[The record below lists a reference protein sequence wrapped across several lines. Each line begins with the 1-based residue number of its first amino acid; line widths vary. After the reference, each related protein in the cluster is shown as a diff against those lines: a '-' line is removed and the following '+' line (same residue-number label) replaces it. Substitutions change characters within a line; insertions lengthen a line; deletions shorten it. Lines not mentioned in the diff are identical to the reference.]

1 MLDTRTVLSVRDL
14 EVVLDTPAGPLK
26 AVRGTSLDLMP
37 GEALGIVGE
46 SGSGKSMTALA
57 LMRLLP
63 RNAQV
68 RTSAITLGD
77 AALDTM
83 NDRQFSRT
91 VAGRKISM
99 IFQEPMTS
107 LNPVYSIGRQMTEAA
122 TRIGGLSRSKARER
136 AMALL
141 ERVGIPDPAGRLEQF
156 PHQLS
161 GGQRQR
167 VMIAM
172 ALMNEPDLI
181 VADEPTTALD
191 VTVQAQIMDLLAELR
206 REFGMAMILITHDLA
221 VVASTVDKVA
231 VMYGGEIV
239 EQGPCHDVLHNPQ
252 HPYTRG
258 LLACAPRLDGV
269 PRRLGAI
276 PGIVPSL
283 TGDIDY
289 CVFSSRCPHVRD
301 ACRTQHPPTRELGPR
316 SYVCVMP
323 PEEIATL
330 PPAQPSV
337 EMVPLSGDPKSTL
350 IAARGVHKVYDIKR
364 SFLGKTRQ
372 LHALDDVSLD
382 IRRGETFALVG
393 ESGSGKTTL
402 AKILLGLN
410 PASQGQVLLEGEP
423 IAAMDR
429 RKRARLMQPI
439 FQDPYS
445 SLNPRHTVER
455 IIARPLDIHG
465 IGDAAERRKA
475 VAEAMELVGLPQRVM
490 HNYASQMSGGQRQRV
505 AIARA
510 LIMRPALLV
519 CDEPTSALDVSVQA
533 QILNLLADLQRQLG
547 LTYLLITH
555 DIGVVHQVASRI
567 AVMYLGQIVET
578 GDARDVLANPRH
590 PYTQLL
596 LSSVPELSGAPSAD
610 RQAGSA
616 IVTSPLDLP
625 PGCRFSARCPFVVD
639 ACRAEIPDL
648 LPIQGGARTVRCIRQ
663 EITAN
668 DIS

>member
-1 MLDTRTVLSVRDL
+1 MLDKRTILSVRDL
-14 EVVLDTPAGPLK
+14 EVVLDTPSGPLK
-26 AVRGTSLDLMP
+26 AVRGTSLDLKA
-37 GEALGIVGE
+37 GEAIGIVGE

-63 RNAQV
+63 RNAAV
-68 RTSAITLGD
+68 KAAAMTLCDQPIG
-77 AALDTM
+77 TM
-83 NDRQFSRT
+83 TDRQFARSI
-91 VAGRKISM
+91 AGQKVSM

-107 LNPVYSIGRQMTEAA
+107 LNPVYSIGRQMTEGSTRLGGMSADAA
-122 TRIGGLSRSKARER
+122 RKR
-136 AMALL
+136 AIELL
-141 ERVGIPDPAGRLEQF
+141 GRVGIPDPQSRLDQF

-181 VADEPTTALD
+181 IADEPTTALD

-239 EQGPCHDVLHNPQ
+239 EQGPCADVLHNAM

-258 LLACAPRLDGV
+258 LLASAPKISDV

-283 TGDIDY
+283 IGDVNH
-289 CVFSSRCPHVRD
+289 CVFASRCPHVRD
-301 ACRTQHPPTRELGPR
+301 ICRSEKPPIRALGGRDYACVL
-316 SYVCVMP
+316 P
-323 PEEIATL
+323 PEEILAL
-330 PPAQPSV
+330 PPAQPDI
-337 EMVPLSGDPKSTL
+337 EMHPIKADANDLLMQG
-350 IAARGVHKVYDIKR
+350 RGIEKIYDIKR
-364 SFLGKTRQ
+364 SIFAKSRP
-372 LHALDDVSLD
+372 LHALDDVSID

-410 PASQGQVLLEGEP
+410 PATNGEVLLDGKP
-423 IAAMDR
+423 IAKMDR
-429 RKRARLMQPI
+429 LKRARMIQPI

-445 SLNPRHTVER
+445 SLNPRHTIGQ
-455 IIARPLDIHG
+455 IIARPLVIHA
-465 IGDAAERRKA
+465 IGDAKSRNAA
-475 VAEAMELVGLPQRVM
+475 VVEAMERVGLPQRVM
-490 HNYASQMSGGQRQRV
+490 HSYPNQMSGGQRQRV

-510 LIMRPALLV
+510 LIMKPALLV

-533 QILNLLADLQRQLG
+533 QILNLLSDLQRDLG

-578 GDARDVLANPRH
+578 GDASQVLASPRH

-596 LSSVPELSGAPSAD
+596 LSSVPELDGNPTRTKKPGA
-610 RQAGSA
+610 A
-616 IVTSPLDLP
+616 IVTNPLDLP
-625 PGCRFSARCPFVVD
+625 PGCRFSERCPYVIE
-639 ACRAEIPDL
+639 ACRKAVPDL
-648 LPIQGGARTVRCIRQ
+648 VQATQGSQLTRCIRD
-663 EITAN
+663 EVVTN
-668 DIS
+668 ELP

>member
-1 MLDTRTVLSVRDL
+1 MLDNRTILSVRDL
-14 EVVLDTPAGPLK
+14 EVVLDIPAGPLK
-26 AVRGTSLDLMP
+26 AVRGTSLDLKA
-37 GEALGIVGE
+37 GEAIGIVGE

-63 RNAQV
+63 RNARV
-68 RTSAITLGD
+68 RARAISLCNN
-77 AALDTM
+77 ALDTM
-83 NDRQFSRT
+83 SDRQFANT
-91 VAGRKISM
+91 IAGQKVSM

-122 TRIGGLSRSKARER
+122 TRTGRLSQAAARAR
-136 AMALL
+136 AIELL
-141 ERVGIPDPAGRLEQF
+141 GKVGIPDPGGRLEQF

-181 VADEPTTALD
+181 IADEPTTALD

-239 EQGPCHDVLHNPQ
+239 EQGKCSDVLRAPL

-258 LLACAPRLDGV
+258 LLASAPRISDV

-283 TGDIDY
+283 IGEVDY
-289 CVFSSRCPHVRD
+289 CVFASRCPHVRA
-301 ACRTQHPPTRELGPR
+301 ACRQAKPPVRKIGDRQYE
-316 SYVCVMP
+316 CVMP

-330 PPAQPSV
+330 PPAQPDI
-337 EMVPLSGDPKSTL
+337 EMLPQKADADAILMQG
-350 IAARGVHKVYDIKR
+350 RGIEKIYDIKR
-364 SFLGKTRQ
+364 SLFARPRK
-372 LHALDDVSLD
+372 LHALDDVSID

-402 AKILLGLN
+402 AKILLGLS
-410 PASQGQVLLEGEP
+410 PASNGEVLLEGEP
-423 IAAMDR
+423 IARMDR
-429 RKRARLMQPI
+429 LKRARMIQPI

-445 SLNPRHTVER
+445 SLNPRHTIGQ
-455 IIARPLDIHG
+455 IIARPLEIHG
-465 IGDAAERRKA
+465 IGDAASRGAEVVEVMER
-475 VAEAMELVGLPQRVM
+475 VGLSKRVI
-490 HNYASQMSGGQRQRV
+490 HNHPNQMSGGQRQRV

-510 LIMRPALLV
+510 LIMKPALLV

-533 QILNLLADLQRQLG
+533 QILNLLSDLQRDLG

-578 GDARDVLANPRH
+578 GDASDVLGAPRH

-596 LSSVPELSGAPSAD
+596 LSSVPELDGAEKVRRP
-610 RQAGSA
+610 GSA
-616 IVTSPLDLP
+616 VVTNPLDLP
-625 PGCRFSARCPFVVD
+625 VGCRFSERCPHVAE
-639 ACRAEIPDL
+639 ACRAAIPDL
-648 LPIQGGARTVRCIRQ
+648 VPSAGGRQSIRCIRD
-663 EITAN
+663 EVVTN
-668 DIS
+668 ELP

>member
-1 MLDTRTVLSVRDL
+1 MLDNRTILSVRDL
-14 EVVLDTPAGPLK
+14 EVVLDIPAGQLK
-26 AVRGTSLDLMP
+26 AVRGTSLDLKA
-37 GEALGIVGE
+37 GEAIGIVGE

-68 RTSAITLGD
+68 RARTISLCGD
-77 AALDTM
+77 ALGTM
-83 NDRQFSRT
+83 SDKQFANT
-91 VAGRKISM
+91 IAGQKVSM

-122 TRIGGLSRSKARER
+122 TRTGRLSQAAARVR
-136 AMALL
+136 AIELL
-141 ERVGIPDPAGRLEQF
+141 EKVGIPDPGARLDQF

-181 VADEPTTALD
+181 IADEPTTALD

-239 EQGPCHDVLHNPQ
+239 EQGKCEDVLRTPL

-258 LLACAPRLDGV
+258 LLASAPRMSDV

-283 TGDIDY
+283 IGDVDY
-289 CVFSSRCPHVRD
+289 CVFASRCAYARPE
-301 ACRTQHPPTRELGPR
+301 CRTKKPPVRQVGDRQYE
-316 SYVCVMP
+316 CVLP
-323 PEEIATL
+323 PEEIAAL
-330 PPAQPSV
+330 APAQPDI
-337 EMVPLSGDPKSTL
+337 EMAPNKADADALLMQG
-350 IAARGVHKVYDIKR
+350 RGIEKIYDIKR
-364 SFLGKTRQ
+364 SLFARPRK
-372 LHALDDVSLD
+372 LHALDDVSID

-410 PASQGQVLLEGEP
+410 PATHGEVLLEGEP
-423 IAAMDR
+423 IAKMDR
-429 RKRARLMQPI
+429 LKRARMIQPI

-445 SLNPRHTVER
+445 SLNPRHTVGQ
-455 IIARPLDIHG
+455 IIARPLEIHR
-465 IGDAAERRKA
+465 IGDTASRKA
-475 VAEAMELVGLPQRVM
+475 EVAEVMERVGLSRRVM
-490 HNYASQMSGGQRQRV
+490 HNHPNQMSGGQRQRV

-510 LIMRPALLV
+510 LIMKPALLV

-533 QILNLLADLQRQLG
+533 QILNLLSDLQRDLG

-578 GDARDVLANPRH
+578 GDASDVLRAPRH

-596 LSSVPELSGAPSAD
+596 LSSVPELEGAGKARRP
-610 RQAGSA
+610 GSA
-616 IVTSPLDLP
+616 VVTNPLDLP
-625 PGCRFSARCPFVVD
+625 PGCRFSERCPYVAE
-639 ACRAEIPDL
+639 ACRVAVPDL
-648 LPIQGGARTVRCIRQ
+648 MPAANGLQLTRCIRDEVVTQ
-663 EITAN
+663 
-668 DIS
+668 

>member
-1 MLDTRTVLSVRDL
+1 MLDTRTILTVRDL
-14 EVVLDTPAGPLK
+14 EVVLPTPAGPLR
-26 AVRGTSLDLMP
+26 AVRSTSLDLKA
-37 GEALGIVGE
+37 GEAIGIVGE

-68 RTSAITLGD
+68 RAEAISLCGDDLGSMD
-77 AALDTM
+77 DRHFA
-83 NDRQFSRT
+83 ND
-91 VAGRKISM
+91 VAGQKVSM

-122 TRIGGLSRSKARER
+122 TRIGRLNEAEAREC
-136 AMALL
+136 AVDLL
-141 ERVGIPDPAGRLEQF
+141 GKVGIPDPAGRMEQY

-181 VADEPTTALD
+181 IADEPTTALD
-191 VTVQAQIMDLLAELR
+191 VTVQAQIMDLLADLR

-239 EQGPCHDVLHNPQ
+239 EQGACAEVLHHPM

-258 LLACAPRLDGV
+258 LLASAPKLSDV

-283 TGDIDY
+283 IGEVEY
-289 CVFSSRCPHVRD
+289 CVFSSRCPQSRAECRSSRPPLRD
-301 ACRTQHPPTRELGPR
+301 LGGRTYACVLT
-316 SYVCVMP
+316 
-323 PEEIATL
+323 PEEIALL
-330 PPAQPSV
+330 PPAQPDV
-337 EMVPLSGDPKSTL
+337 EMQPLKAKLDDVLMEG
-350 IAARGVHKVYDIKR
+350 RGIEKVYDIKR
-364 SFLGKTRQ
+364 SIFAKARQ
-372 LHALDDVSLD
+372 LHALDDVSID

-410 PASQGQVLLEGEP
+410 PASNGEVLLEGEP
-423 IAAMDR
+423 IAKMDR
-429 RKRARLMQPI
+429 LKRARLMQPI

-445 SLNPRHTVER
+445 SLNPRHTIGR
-455 IIARPLDIHG
+455 LIGRPLEIHG
-465 IGDAAERRKA
+465 IGDAQSREAAVVEVMER
-475 VAEAMELVGLPQRVM
+475 VGLPSRVM
-490 HNYASQMSGGQRQRV
+490 HNYPNQMSGGQRQRV

-510 LIMRPALLV
+510 LVMKPALLV

-533 QILNLLADLQRQLG
+533 QILNLLSDLQRDLG

-567 AVMYLGQIVET
+567 AVMYLGQIVEM
-578 GDARDVLANPRH
+578 GDAADILAAPRH

-596 LSSVPELSGAPSAD
+596 LSSVPELNGTRKP
-610 RQAGSA
+610 RRAGSA
-616 IVTSPLDLP
+616 IITNPLDLP
-625 PGCRFSARCPFVVD
+625 PGCRFSERCPYVAE
-639 ACRAEIPDL
+639 ACRAAPPAL
-648 LPIQGGARTVRCIRQ
+648 QPAKTGPQLTRCIRD
-663 EITAN
+663 EVVTH
-668 DIS
+668 DLS

>member
-1 MLDTRTVLSVRDL
+1 MLDNRTILTVRDL
-14 EVVLDTPAGPLK
+14 EVVLPTPAGPLH
-26 AVRGTSLDLMP
+26 AVRGTSLDLKA
-37 GEALGIVGE
+37 GEAIGIVGE

-68 RTSAITLGD
+68 RAEAITLCGD
-77 AALDTM
+77 DLGSM
-83 NDRQFSRT
+83 NDRHFANG
-91 VAGRKISM
+91 VAGQKVSM

-122 TRIGGLSRSKARER
+122 TRIGRLGQAAARDR
-136 AMALL
+136 AIELL
-141 ERVGIPDPAGRLEQF
+141 GKVGIPDPAGRLEQF

-181 VADEPTTALD
+181 IADEPTTALD
-191 VTVQAQIMDLLAELR
+191 VTVQAQIMDLLADLR

-239 EQGPCHDVLHNPQ
+239 EQGPCAEVLHHPL

-258 LLACAPRLDGV
+258 LLACAPKLSDV

-283 TGDIDY
+283 IGEVDY
-289 CVFSSRCPHVRD
+289 CVFSSRCPQARPACGTSRPPLRD
-301 ACRTQHPPTRELGPR
+301 LGARRYACILTPDE
-316 SYVCVMP
+316 V
-323 PEEIATL
+323 AAL
-330 PPAQPSV
+330 PPAQPDI
-337 EMVPLSGDPKSTL
+337 EMSPAQ
-350 IAARGVHKVYDIKR
+350 AAPDAVLMQGRDIEKVYDIKR
-364 SFLGKTRQ
+364 SIFARTRQ
-372 LHALDDVSLD
+372 LHALDNVSID

-410 PASQGQVLLEGEP
+410 PASNGQVLLDGEP
-423 IAAMDR
+423 IAQMDR
-429 RKRARLMQPI
+429 LKRARLVQPI

-445 SLNPRHTVER
+445 SLNPRHTIR
-455 IIARPLDIHG
+455 QLIARPLEIHR
-465 IGDAAERRKA
+465 IGDTKSREAAVIEVMER
-475 VAEAMELVGLPQRVM
+475 VGLPRRVL
-490 HNYASQMSGGQRQRV
+490 HNYPNQMSGGQRQRV

-510 LIMRPALLV
+510 LVMKPALLV

-533 QILNLLADLQRQLG
+533 QILNLLADLQRDLG

-555 DIGVVHQVASRI
+555 DIGVVHQVAARI
-567 AVMYLGQIVET
+567 AVMYLGQIVEM
-578 GDARDVLANPRH
+578 GDAADVLAAPRH

-596 LSSVPELSGAPSAD
+596 LSSVPELDGTGKP
-610 RQAGSA
+610 RRPGSA
-616 IVTSPLDLP
+616 IVTNPLDLP
-625 PGCRFSARCPFVVD
+625 PGCRFSERCAYAIE
-639 ACRAEIPDL
+639 ACRAQVPDL
-648 LPIQGGARTVRCIRQ
+648 RPATTGPQLTRCIRD
-663 EITAN
+663 EVV
-668 DIS
+668 SP

>member
-1 MLDTRTVLSVRDL
+1 MLDNRTILSVRDL
-14 EVVLDTPAGPLK
+14 EVILPTPAGPLK
-26 AVRGTSLDLMP
+26 AVRSTSLDLKA
-37 GEALGIVGE
+37 GEAIGIVGE

-68 RTSAITLGD
+68 KAKAITLCGD
-77 AALDTM
+77 LLGTM
-83 NDRQFSRT
+83 SDRRFANE
-91 VAGRKISM
+91 VAGQKVSM

-122 TRIGGLSRSKARER
+122 TRIGRLSQAAARDR
-136 AMALL
+136 AIELL
-141 ERVGIPDPAGRLEQF
+141 AKVGIPDPAGRLQQF

-181 VADEPTTALD
+181 IADEPTTALD
-191 VTVQAQIMDLLAELR
+191 VTVQAQIMDLLADLR

-239 EQGPCHDVLHNPQ
+239 EQGSCEEVLHHPL

-258 LLACAPRLDGV
+258 LLASAPKISDV

-283 TGDIDY
+283 IGDVTY
-289 CVFSSRCPHVRD
+289 CVFASRCPQAR
-301 ACRTQHPPTRELGPR
+301 AECRSQRPPLRELGAR
-316 SYVCVMP
+316 NYACVLT
-323 PEEIATL
+323 PEEVAAL
-330 PPAQPSV
+330 PPAQPQI
-337 EMVPLSGDPKSTL
+337 EMPPLKAAPDAVL
-350 IAARGVHKVYDIKR
+350 MQARGIEKAFDIKR
-364 SFLGKTRQ
+364 SIFARTRQ
-372 LHALDDVSLD
+372 LHALEDVSID

-410 PASQGQVLLEGEP
+410 PATNGQVLLEGEP

-429 RKRARLMQPI
+429 LKRARLMQPI

-445 SLNPRHTVER
+445 SLNPRHT
-455 IIARPLDIHG
+455 IARLIGRPLEIHG
-465 IGDAAERRKA
+465 IGDAHSREAAVVEVMER
-475 VAEAMELVGLPQRVM
+475 VGLPSRVM
-490 HNYASQMSGGQRQRV
+490 HNYPNQMSGGQRQRV

-510 LIMRPALLV
+510 LVMKPALLV

-533 QILNLLADLQRQLG
+533 QILNLLSDLQRDLG

-567 AVMYLGQIVET
+567 AVMYLGQIVEL
-578 GDARDVLANPRH
+578 GDAADVLSAPRH

-596 LSSVPELSGAPSAD
+596 LSSVPELDGVSKP
-610 RQAGSA
+610 RRPGSA
-616 IVTSPLDLP
+616 VVSNPLDLP
-625 PGCRFSARCPFVVD
+625 PGCRFSERCAYVVD
-639 ACRAEIPDL
+639 ACRAQMPELRPAHAGPQL
-648 LPIQGGARTVRCIRQ
+648 TRCIRD
-663 EITAN
+663 EVVTH
-668 DIS
+668 DLS

>member
-1 MLDTRTVLSVRDL
+1 MLDTRTILSVRDL
-14 EVVLDTPAGPLK
+14 EVVLPTPSGPLK
-26 AVRGTSLDLMP
+26 AVRGTSLDLKA
-37 GEALGIVGE
+37 GEAIGIVGE

-68 RTSAITLGD
+68 RAEAISLCGADLG
-77 AALDTM
+77 AM
-83 NDRQFSRT
+83 SDRTFAGD
-91 VAGRKISM
+91 VAGQKVSM

-107 LNPVYSIGRQMTEAA
+107 LNPVYSIGRQLTEAA
-122 TRIGGLSRSKARER
+122 TSLGRMDQQAARDR
-136 AMALL
+136 AIELL
-141 ERVGIPDPAGRLEQF
+141 GKVGIPDPAGRLEQY

-181 VADEPTTALD
+181 IADEPTTALD
-191 VTVQAQIMDLLAELR
+191 VTVQAQIMDVLAELR

-239 EQGPCHDVLHNPQ
+239 EQGACADVLHHPM
-252 HPYTRG
+252 HPYTKG
-258 LLACAPRLDGV
+258 LLTSAPKLSDV

-283 TGDIDY
+283 IGEVNY
-289 CVFSSRCPHVRD
+289 CVFSSRCPQARPD
-301 ACRTQHPPTRELGPR
+301 CRNSRPPMRELGGR
-316 SYVCVMP
+316 KYACVLTP
-323 PEEIATL
+323 QEIAVL
-330 PPAQPSV
+330 PPAQPDI
-337 EMVPLSGDPKSTL
+337 EVPPLK
-350 IAARGVHKVYDIKR
+350 ARPDDVLMEGRGIEKIYQIKR
-364 SFLGKTRQ
+364 SIFARAKQ
-372 LHALDDVSLD
+372 LHALDDVSID

-402 AKILLGLN
+402 AKILLGLS
-410 PASQGQVLLEGEP
+410 PASNGEVLLEGEP
-423 IAAMDR
+423 IARMNR
-429 RKRARLMQPI
+429 LKRARLMQPI

-445 SLNPRHTVER
+445 SLNPRHTIGR
-455 IIARPLDIHG
+455 LIGRPLDIHN
-465 IGDAAERRKA
+465 IGDAQSREAAVVEVMER
-475 VAEAMELVGLPQRVM
+475 VGLPRRVM
-490 HNYASQMSGGQRQRV
+490 HNYPNQMSGGQRQRV

-510 LIMRPALLV
+510 LVMKPSLLV

-533 QILNLLADLQRQLG
+533 QILNLLSDLQGDLG

-567 AVMYLGQIVET
+567 AVMYLGQVVEM
-578 GDARDVLANPRH
+578 GDAADVLAAPRH

-596 LSSVPELSGAPSAD
+596 LSSVPELDGARKA
-610 RQAGSA
+610 RRTGSA
-616 IVTSPLDLP
+616 VVTNPLDLP
-625 PGCRFSARCPFVVD
+625 PGCRFSERCPYVVE
-639 ACRAEIPDL
+639 ACRAAPPAL
-648 LPIQGGARTVRCIRQ
+648 RRATTGPQMTRCIRD
-663 EITAN
+663 EVVTHEF
-668 DIS
+668 S

>member
-1 MLDTRTVLSVRDL
+1 MLDNRTILSVRDL
-14 EVVLDTPAGPLK
+14 EVVLSTPAGPLH
-26 AVRGTSLDLMP
+26 AVRGTSIDLKA
-37 GEALGIVGE
+37 GEAIGIVGE

-68 RTSAITLGD
+68 RAKAITLCGD
-77 AALDTM
+77 DLGTM
-83 NDRQFSRT
+83 SDRNFAGD
-91 VAGRKISM
+91 VAGQKVSM

-122 TRIGGLSRSKARER
+122 TRIGRLSGAVARER
-136 AMALL
+136 AIELL
-141 ERVGIPDPAGRLEQF
+141 GKVGIPDPAGRLEQY

-181 VADEPTTALD
+181 IADEPTTALD
-191 VTVQAQIMDLLAELR
+191 VTVQAQIMDLLADLR

-221 VVASTVDKVA
+221 VVASSVDKVA

-239 EQGPCHDVLHNPQ
+239 EQGACAEVLHQPM
-252 HPYTRG
+252 HPYTRA
-258 LLACAPRLDGV
+258 LLASAPKLSDV
-269 PRRLGAI
+269 PHRLGAI

-283 TGDIDY
+283 IGDVDY
-289 CVFSSRCPHVRD
+289 CVFASRCAQARAV
-301 ACRTQHPPTRELGPR
+301 CRTSRPPLLALGGR
-316 SYVCVMP
+316 SYACVLT
-323 PEEIATL
+323 PEEIEQL
-330 PPAQPSV
+330 PPAQPDV
-337 EMVPLSGDPKSTL
+337 EMPPLK
-350 IAARGVHKVYDIKR
+350 AAPDTVIMEGQGIEKVYDIKR
-364 SFLGKTRQ
+364 SIFARAQK
-372 LHALDDVSLD
+372 LHALDDVSID

-410 PASQGQVLLEGEP
+410 PASNGQVLLEGEP
-423 IAAMDR
+423 ITSMDR
-429 RKRARLMQPI
+429 LRRARLVQPI

-445 SLNPRHTVER
+445 SLNPRHTIGR
-455 IIARPLDIHG
+455 LIARPLEIHG
-465 IGDAAERRKA
+465 IGDARSREAAVVEVMER
-475 VAEAMELVGLPQRVM
+475 VGLPARVM
-490 HNYASQMSGGQRQRV
+490 HNYPNQMSGGQRQRV

-510 LIMRPALLV
+510 LVMKPAVLV

-533 QILNLLADLQRQLG
+533 QILNLLSDLQRDLG

-578 GDARDVLANPRH
+578 GEAADVLSAPRH

-596 LSSVPELSGAPSAD
+596 LSSVPELHGV
-610 RQAGSA
+610 RKVRHAGSA
-616 IVTSPLDLP
+616 IVSNPLDLP
-625 PGCRFSARCPFVVD
+625 PGCRFSARCPYVVQD
-639 ACRAEIPDL
+639 CRAEDPAL
-648 LPIQGGARTVRCIRQ
+648 RPARTGPQLTRCIRD
-663 EITAN
+663 EAIIH
-668 DIS
+668 DRS